1 MEQHIEIESFGNL
14 LKALLK
20 EKSISM
26 GALSKKSG
34 IDKSTISRIANN
46 KQKPNI
52 NHLEK
57 IAIHLNVNLEE
68 LLKASGYEFKN
79 SNNKQIFN
87 IDSDFSN
94 FDDVLGFANLINDKN
109 FNGNIEKELSKC
121 ELYVQTDEG
130 KKLLFDSFSKKID
143 SIEKQGQFTDR
154 LRDMYAE
161 FCTGKLGIKKYL
173 LTGSML
179 LYFVISTDVIPDFV
193 FPIGFMDDLVALNMI
208 TKLLRKDK

>member
-1 MEQHIEIESFGNL
+1 MEQHIEVESFGNL

-193 FPIGFMDDLVALNMI
+193 FPIGFIDDLVALNMI

>member
-1 MEQHIEIESFGNL
+1 MEQRIGVESFGNL
-14 LKALLK
+14 LKILLK

-26 GALSKKSG
+26 GELSKKSG

-57 IAIHLNVNLEE
+57 IAIHLDVNLEE

-130 KKLLFDSFSKKID
+130 KKLLFDNFSEKID

-154 LRDMYAE
+154 LREMYVE

-173 LTGSML
+173 LIGSML

-193 FPIGFMDDLVALNMI
+193 FPIGFMDDLVALNMV

>member
-1 MEQHIEIESFGNL
+1 MEQHSGVESFGNL
-14 LKALLK
+14 LKILLK

-26 GALSKKSG
+26 GELSKKSG

-57 IAIHLNVNLEE
+57 IAIHLDVNLEE

-109 FNGNIEKELSKC
+109 FNGNIGKELSKC

-130 KKLLFDSFSKKID
+130 KKLLFDNFSEKID

-154 LRDMYAE
+154 LRDMYVE
-161 FCTGKLGIKKYL
+161 FCTVKLGIKKYL
-173 LTGSML
+173 LIGSML

-193 FPIGFMDDLVALNMI
+193 FPIGFMDDLVALNMV

>member
-1 MEQHIEIESFGNL
+1 MEQHSEVENFGNL
-14 LKALLK
+14 LKTLLK
-20 EKSISM
+20 EKSTSM
-26 GALSKKSG
+26 GELSKKSG

-121 ELYVQTDEG
+121 KLYVQTDEG
-130 KKLLFDSFSKKID
+130 KKLLFDNFSKKID

-173 LTGSML
+173 LIGSML

-193 FPIGFMDDLVALNMI
+193 FPIGFMDDLVALNMV

>member
-1 MEQHIEIESFGNL
+1 MEQHSEVESFGNL
-14 LKALLK
+14 LKELLK

-26 GALSKKSG
+26 GELSKKSR

-57 IAIHLNVNLEE
+57 LAIHLNVNLEE

-79 SNNKQIFN
+79 SNDKQVFN

-94 FDDVLGFANLINDKN
+94 FDDVIGFANLINDKN

-130 KKLLFDSFSKKID
+130 KKLLFDNFNKKID

-161 FCTGKLGIKKYL
+161 FYTGKLGIKKYL
-173 LTGSML
+173 LVGSML

-193 FPIGFMDDLVALNMI
+193 FPIGFMDDLVALNMV
-208 TKLLRKDK
+208 TKLLTKDK

>member
-1 MEQHIEIESFGNL
+1 MNQHSEVESFGNL
-14 LKALLK
+14 LKTILK

-26 GALSKKSG
+26 GELSKKSG
-34 IDKSTISRIANN
+34 IDKSTISRIAND

-57 IAIHLNVNLEE
+57 FAIHLNVNLEE

-79 SNNKQIFN
+79 SNTKQIFN

-94 FDDVLGFANLINDKN
+94 FDDVLGFANLINDKS

-130 KKLLFDSFSKKID
+130 KKLLFDNFNKKID

-173 LTGSML
+173 LIGSML

-193 FPIGFMDDLVALNMI
+193 FPIGFMDDLVALNMV

>member
-1 MEQHIEIESFGNL
+1 MEQHIEVESFGNL

-161 FCTGKLGIKKYL
+161 FCIGKLGIKKYL

>member
-1 MEQHIEIESFGNL
+1 MEQHIEVESFGNL

>member
-1 MEQHIEIESFGNL
+1 MEQHSEVENFGNL
-14 LKALLK
+14 LKTLLK
-20 EKSISM
+20 EKSTSM
-26 GALSKKSG
+26 GELSKKSG

-87 IDSDFSN
+87 MDSDFSN

-121 ELYVQTDEG
+121 KLYVQTDEG
-130 KKLLFDSFSKKID
+130 KKLLFDNFSKKID

-173 LTGSML
+173 LIGSML

-193 FPIGFMDDLVALNMI
+193 FPIGFMDDLVALNMV

>member
-1 MEQHIEIESFGNL
+1 MNQHSEIESFGNL
-14 LKALLK
+14 LKTLLK

-26 GALSKKSG
+26 GELSKKSG
-34 IDKSTISRIANN
+34 IDKSTISRMAND

-57 IAIHLNVNLEE
+57 FAIHLNVNLEE

-79 SNNKQIFN
+79 SNTKQIFN
-87 IDSDFSN
+87 IDNDFSN

-130 KKLLFDSFSKKID
+130 KKLLFDNFNKKID

-154 LRDMYAE
+154 LRNMYAE
-161 FCTGKLGIKKYL
+161 FCTGELGIKKYL
-173 LTGSML
+173 LIGSML

-193 FPIGFMDDLVALNMI
+193 FPIGFMDDLVALNMV

>member
-1 MEQHIEIESFGNL
+1 MEQHSEVENFGNL
-14 LKALLK
+14 LKTLLK
-20 EKSISM
+20 EKSTSM
-26 GALSKKSG
+26 GELSKKSG

-121 ELYVQTDEG
+121 KLYVQTDEG
-130 KKLLFDSFSKKID
+130 KKLLFDNFSKKID

-173 LTGSML
+173 LIGSML
-179 LYFVISTDVIPDFV
+179 LYFFISTDVIPDFV
-193 FPIGFMDDLVALNMI
+193 FPIGFMDDLVALNMV

>member
-1 MEQHIEIESFGNL
+1 MEQHSEVESFGNL

-26 GALSKKSG
+26 GELSKKSG

-130 KKLLFDSFSKKID
+130 KKLLFDNFSKKID

-161 FCTGKLGIKKYL
+161 FCTGKLEIKQYL
-173 LTGSML
+173 LIGSML

-193 FPIGFMDDLVALNMI
+193 FPIGFMDDLVALNMV

>member
-1 MEQHIEIESFGNL
+1 MEQRIGVESFGNL
-14 LKALLK
+14 LKILLK

-26 GALSKKSG
+26 GELSKKSG

-57 IAIHLNVNLEE
+57 IAIHLDVNLEE

-130 KKLLFDSFSKKID
+130 KKLLFDNFSEKID

-173 LTGSML
+173 LIGSML

-193 FPIGFMDDLVALNMI
+193 FPIGFMDDLVALNMV